1 MDLNLQKAGV
11 MKRFSAWMCDV
22 VAFFM
27 VALCIALILSSILGY
42 DKYNDTL
49 VKGYEKYGQ
58 EYGVDLNISREELAS
73 LSDEEKAIYD
83 KAGAALNRDA
93 EVVKAYAMVQTLP
106 MLMISISI
114 FVSSMI
120 LDFVIPL
127 IFKNGQT
134 LGKKLFGIAVIRT
147 NCVKLTG
154 PALFIRSILG
164 KCTMETMVPTYII
177 IMILSGSLGLVG
189 FGVLILIALL
199 QIIMIIVTQTNSAIH
214 DLLADTVV
222 VDLAS
227 QRIFDSNEAL
237 IEYKQKVHEEMAKN
251 ARY

>member
-58 EYGVDLNISREELAS
+58 KYGVDLTISREELAS
-73 LSDEEKAIYD
+73 LSDEQKAVYD
-83 KAGAALNRDA
+83 EAGAALNRDA

-120 LDFVIPL
+120 LEFVIPL

-199 QIIMIIVTQTNSAIH
+199 QIIMIITTKTNSAIH
-214 DLLADTVV
+214 DLLADTVA

-237 IEYKQKVHEEMAKN
+237 IEYKQKVHAEVAKN

>member
-11 MKRFSAWMCDV
+11 MKRFSAWMCDA

-27 VALCIALILSSILGY
+27 VALCIGLILSSILGY
-42 DKYNDTL
+42 DRYYDTL
-49 VKGYEKYGQ
+49 VNGYEKYGK
-58 EYGVDLNISREELAS
+58 EYGVDLNISREEQATLT
-73 LSDEEKAIYD
+73 EEQKELYD
-83 KAGAALNRDA
+83 KAGNALNSDRD
-93 EVVKAYAMVQTLP
+93 VVKAYAMVQTLP

-114 FVSSMI
+114 FVSSII
-120 LDFVIPL
+120 LEFVIPM

-199 QIIMIIVTQTNSAIH
+199 QIIMIIVTHTNSAIH
-214 DLLADTVV
+214 DLLADTAV